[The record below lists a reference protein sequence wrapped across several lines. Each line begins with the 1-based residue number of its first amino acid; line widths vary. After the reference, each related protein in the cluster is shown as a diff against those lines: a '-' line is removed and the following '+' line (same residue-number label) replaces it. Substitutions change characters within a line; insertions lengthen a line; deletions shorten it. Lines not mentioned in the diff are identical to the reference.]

1 MDNDFFFDRI
11 NRVWVNFRKTNHKA
25 PVKIIL
31 GQKEKA
37 ELEQMA
43 STGDTVKNGKIIYLA
58 QEWIKEKIHDYGFW
72 QIRNYNDG
80 RASRGSSRNILYQ

>member
-58 QEWIKEKIHDYGFW
+58 QEWIKEKRFL
-72 QIRNYNDG
+72 
-80 RASRGSSRNILYQ
+80 NIELEFSESESEISLK